1 MLRIRPISAAALA
14 GLLALA
20 AIPARGRADQGPR
33 NVIVVGGPDGTAAQ
47 NAVVRLEQAVRDD
60 LIWMESYVIV
70 ARDARGRLEVTED
83 WQRKP
88 SGPPPPN
95 LGPNVAGLVATL
107 GFMAGFLTAS
117 DTAAELGYVSGAAFA
132 PRVKPSPWSDAPPRG
147 PEVFEDQV
155 SRLEHAVPPGQT
167 ALIAVIEER
176 VPTDGVNVDLDKA
189 RARQQLE
196 RELPA
201 LKTAR

>member
-1 MLRIRPISAAALA
+1 MLRIRRISAAALA

-20 AIPARGRADQGPR
+20 AMPAIGRADQGPR
-33 NVIVVGGPDGTAAQ
+33 NVIFVSGSGGTAAEK
-47 NAVVRLEQAVRDD
+47 AIARLEQGVRDD
-60 LIWMESYVIV
+60 IIWMEAYVIV
-70 ARDARGRLEVTED
+70 ARDARGHLDVRQD

-88 SGPPPPN
+88 SGSPPKN

-132 PRVKPSPWSDAPPRG
+132 PRVKPSPWGDAPSRG
-147 PEVFEDQV
+147 PEVFEDELT
-155 SRLEHAVPPGQT
+155 RLEDAVMPGQT

-176 VPTDGVNVDLDKA
+176 VPTAEGVVDPDKA
-189 RARQQLE
+189 RARAQLE